1 MKITTEIYLI
11 PETIP
16 YSSLVISGIAT
27 PIKLP
32 GIVLEA
38 SFELDDGNFLLFTT
52 DDVVFEDSLHII
64 HLDPHIGI
72 IDQITLTMPYA
83 TGIFKIES
91 MQRQYITF
99 EFFSQKLWLL
109 TIATHPSYYFYNHYR
124 EVKRPFKIKHTL
136 NIKKIKLK

>member
-1 MKITTEIYLI
+1 MKITTEISLI

-38 SFELDDGNFLLFTT
+38 SLELDDGSFLLFTT
-52 DDVVFEDSLHII
+52 DDVVFEESLHII

-72 IDQITLTMPYA
+72 IDQMTLVTPYA
-83 TGIFKIES
+83 TGVFKVES
-91 MQRQYITF
+91 MQQQNITF
-99 EFFSQKLWLL
+99 EFFSQKLWQL
-109 TIATHPSYYFYNHYR
+109 TIATHPSYSFYNYYR